1 SGGHR
6 RYNEDDIERVEL
18 MKRLVAEGVPA
29 EAAAAVA
36 TSMEH
41 LDLEAA
47 LTAPEPHTSSV
58 RDTHPP
64 SAVAPV
70 MVASIVRAAVDLD
83 ARSLDTCYDQTLGD
97 RGVLEGW
104 DSIIVPALRAISERW
119 EDGSRSLEA
128 EHLACHRL
136 AAALRGVT
144 ASYAA
149 DKSVATSRPALLC
162 GTDHDL
168 HGLPLL
174 ALEAELARS
183 GVLAHCIGTASARGE
198 SIIAALQHTDP
209 SVVFVWASNQV
220 PDDHPIHSPLLSV
233 KVPVLLGGPG
243 WPEHGVP
250 GLGGAGHAGD
260 LRTSVVRVAE
270 HVRDGALP

>member
-1 SGGHR
+1 MASKTRAGAEPTRAGAELLWGVGAVAIRLGIATPTLRTWERRYGIGPSRRTSGGHR

-83 ARSLDTCYDQTLGD
+83 ARSLDTCYD
-97 RGVLEGW
+97 
-104 DSIIVPALRAISERW
+104 
-119 EDGSRSLEA
+119 
-128 EHLACHRL
+128 
-136 AAALRGVT
+136 
-144 ASYAA
+144 
-149 DKSVATSRPALLC
+149 
-162 GTDHDL
+162 
-168 HGLPLL
+168 
-174 ALEAELARS
+174 
-183 GVLAHCIGTASARGE
+183 
-198 SIIAALQHTDP
+198 
-209 SVVFVWASNQV
+209 
-220 PDDHPIHSPLLSV
+220 
-233 KVPVLLGGPG
+233 
-243 WPEHGVP
+243 
-250 GLGGAGHAGD
+250 
-260 LRTSVVRVAE
+260 
-270 HVRDGALP
+270 